1 MITPVLS
8 LLFLLGVLTPSLLAR
23 PAAQVQIFGTPDCAN
38 PPHTDALQ
46 GIGGTLRY
54 ELKDD
59 VLFALALAYGN
70 RAQAVATGCSFDGW
84 SNQEVYDLIN
94 KGVELYHDTSPV
106 SPDTPPQQ
114 VEEFLANDFA
124 PAVRQAIPAPDLPK
138 LDTIPR
144 ARIREFRAGK
154 NIIDIHDAI
163 EAAARWR
170 FSVAYKCDKAK
181 IDAAMT
187 VFSAVGPLDIIF
199 FINDAKTADRAEEKK
214 LSLGSPVNDLFTS
227 VTVGDI
233 DFLCHAIDE
242 RVWEWQQIPWPKID
256 TYESHKDEI
265 YSFTCPRSQGD
276 QQQVPGKYQV
286 AASLDQTS

>member
-1 MITPVLS
+1 MITPVFTS
-8 LLFLLGVLTPSLLAR
+8 LLLLGVNVPSIVAR
-23 PAAQVQIFGTPDCAN
+23 PAAQVQLFGTPDCAN
-38 PPHTDALQ
+38 PPHADALQ
-46 GIGGTLRY
+46 GTGGTLRY
-54 ELKDD
+54 ELKKD

-70 RAQAVATGCSFDGW
+70 RAQAVQTGCSFDGW
-84 SNQEVYDLIN
+84 SNQEVYDIIN
-94 KGVELYHDTSPV
+94 KGVQIYHDDSLLI
-106 SPDTPPQQ
+106 PDTPPQQ

-124 PAVRQAIPAPDLPK
+124 PAVRQANPVPALPK

-187 VFSAVGPLDIIF
+187 MFSAVGPADIIF
-199 FINDAKTADRAEEKK
+199 FINDAKTADRDEERK
-214 LSLGSPVNDLFTS
+214 LSLLSDVEDLFTS
-227 VTVGDI
+227 VAVGDI
-233 DFLCHAIDE
+233 DFLCHAIDK
-242 RVWEWQQIPWPKID
+242 RVEEWQKIPWPKED
-256 TYESHKDEI
+256 TYRSHKDQI

-276 QQQVPGKYQV
+276 TQQDGKYV
-286 AASLDQTS
+286 IASPLDVTQ